1 MLCQI
6 VNQITA
12 ATNYH
17 EKFVITTYGLLFPN
31 GVEDDDTPVTDVW
44 LLQ

>member
-1 MLCQI
+1 MLCQT

-17 EKFVITTYGLLFPN
+17 EKFVITYGLLFPN